1 MSEDNLENYFSYLN
15 FFDIYIHKWEELNK
29 DDIVNIFSKID
40 ISEIDLVNYI
50 YDIDVRCHYEQK
62 RRDEI
67 YDKIIREG
75 KTEYHELTNKQ
86 LCRLDINVLKFDKEN
101 LINYLL
107 ILSNLLK
114 EKKKLSIILKNNN

>member
-1 MSEDNLENYFSYLN
+1 MSEDNLENYFLYLN

-40 ISEIDLVNYI
+40 ISEVDLVNYI

-67 YDKIIREG
+67 YDKIISED

-114 EKKKLSIILKNNN
+114 EKKKLSVILKNNN